1 MQGDPTDG
9 IRTVFLNLGRL
20 ARKIEQ
26 DLQYI
31 LVVSDKE
38 KGNGSGIDLQ
48 TPPFFSFKFPRGP
61 IQHRRPRVSFFSLLI
76 YI

>member
-1 MQGDPTDG
+1 MDEPACPARLWCAVRGRLCISSLRGHYVQGDPTDG

-31 LVVSDKE
+31 LVVSDTVKRKE
-38 KGNGSGIDLQ
+38 GNGRD
-48 TPPFFSFKFPRGP
+48 
-61 IQHRRPRVSFFSLLI
+61 
-76 YI
+76 